1 MYRRRLPAYHRPNP
15 MAAVFRMVILGALL
29 GTVYVAADQ
38 IQNQP
43 AAVPPPTLQSILTL
57 APTLPL
63 PTAAPTTQASPTAM
77 PLASLLIPSAGVN
90 ANIVSVYLGAVS
102 WDVSAL
108 GGNVGHL
115 EGTAWFG
122 RPGNIGLA
130 GHAEMSDGRPGVF
143 ASLDK
148 LTPGD
153 PIILMQG
160 GREQRYR
167 VREVRRVAPQDLTV
181 LYPTTSEQMTLITCD
196 DYSFVQN
203 TYLERIAV
211 IADRVA

>member
-1 MYRRRLPAYHRPNP
+1 MYRRYLPSYRRANP
-15 MAAVFRMVILGALL
+15 AATLIRMVILGGLL
-29 GTVYVAADQ
+29 GVAFTAADRAQ
-38 IQNQP
+38 DQP
-43 AAVPPPTLQSILTL
+43 AAAPPPTLRSILTL
-57 APTLPL
+57 APTLPP
-63 PTAAPTTQASPTAM
+63 PTAPPAAQTAPTPV

-90 ANIVSVYLGAVS
+90 ANVVAVYLGSVS

-122 RPGNIGLA
+122 SPGNIGLA

-143 ASLDK
+143 AGLDR
-148 LTPGD
+148 LAPGD

-167 VREVRRVAPQDLTV
+167 VREVRRVEPRDLTV
-181 LYPTTSEQMTLITCD
+181 LYPSTTERMTLITCD

>member
-1 MYRRRLPAYHRPNP
+1 MYRRRLPAYRRANP
-15 MAAVFRMVILGALL
+15 AVTLIRMVILGALL
-29 GTVYVAADQ
+29 GVAFMAADRVQ
-38 IQNQP
+38 DQP
-43 AAVPPPTLQSILTL
+43 AAAPPPTLRSILTL
-57 APTLPL
+57 APTLPP
-63 PTAAPTTQASPTAM
+63 PTATPVTEAAPTAV

-90 ANIVSVYLGAVS
+90 ANVVAVYLGSVS

-108 GGNVGHL
+108 GGNIGHL

-122 RPGNIGLA
+122 SPGNIGLA

-143 ASLDK
+143 AGIDR

-167 VREVRRVAPQDLTV
+167 VREVRRVEPQDLTV
-181 LYPTTSEQMTLITCD
+181 LYPSTTEQMTLITCD

-203 TYLERIAV
+203 AYLERIAV